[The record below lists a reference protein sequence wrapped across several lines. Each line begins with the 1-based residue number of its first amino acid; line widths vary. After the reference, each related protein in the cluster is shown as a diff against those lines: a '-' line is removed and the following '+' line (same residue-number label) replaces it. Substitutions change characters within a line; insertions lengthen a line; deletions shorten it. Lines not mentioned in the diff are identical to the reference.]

1 MVESNKTSYDIVI
14 VGGLGHVGLPLGLVF
29 ANKEQHVCLYDINSQ
44 HAEIV
49 KKGNMPFVEYESEPI
64 LNKVLKNGKLEISL
78 DINDVSKARYV
89 IIAVGT
95 PVDEYLNP
103 KTRQFLEF
111 FGKLI
116 EYLNKD
122 QTIIVRSSVFP
133 HTCQQMFNM
142 LGDKKWK
149 LAYCPERIVQGYAVK
164 ELGKLPQIVSGMTG
178 EALEDAACLFKLI

>member
-111 FGKLI
+111 SEAYRVPKQRSDNYSSALFSLI
-116 EYLNKD
+116 LVSKCLICWVTKMEISILSRKD
-122 QTIIVRSSVFP
+122 RSGICS
-133 HTCQQMFNM
+133 
-142 LGDKKWK
+142 
-149 LAYCPERIVQGYAVK
+149 
-164 ELGKLPQIVSGMTG
+164 
-178 EALEDAACLFKLI
+178 